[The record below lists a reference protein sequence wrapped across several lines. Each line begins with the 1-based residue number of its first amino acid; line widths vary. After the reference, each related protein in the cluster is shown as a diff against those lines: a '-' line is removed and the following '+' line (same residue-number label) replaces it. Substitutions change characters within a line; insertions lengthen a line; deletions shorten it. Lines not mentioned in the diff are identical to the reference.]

1 MSQSAQW
8 TPSSAKA
15 AAVAVVVSNRK
26 DAYALERAREAG
38 VPAQWIPHRGR
49 NRDEFEQDLVAC
61 LEAHHVE
68 WVALAGFMRVLG
80 PGFLAHWPRRVL
92 NIHPS
97 LLPAFPGLHVHE
109 QTLAAGVRI
118 SGATVHLVDEGMDT
132 GPIVAQASVPV
143 LADDDVGRLKDRI
156 LRLEHRLYPAVL
168 KWAVE
173 DRIHVGAEGVE
184 IDLPPGESLL
194 FRDIQP

>member
-1 MSQSAQW
+1 
-8 TPSSAKA
+8 
-15 AAVAVVVSNRK
+15 VVVSNRK

-38 VPAQWIPHRGR
+38 VPTQWIPHRGR
-49 NRDEFEQDLVAC
+49 SRDEFEQELVAC
-61 LEAHHVE
+61 LETHKVE

-80 PGFLAHWPRRVL
+80 AGFLAHWPRRVL

-143 LADDDVGRLKDRI
+143 LPDDDVERLKARI

-173 DRIHVGAEGVE
+173 DRIHIGAQGVQ
-184 IDLPPGESLL
+184 IDLSPGESLL
-194 FRDIQP
+194 LWDNQP